1 MTALIRDLLDRGE
14 LKQFGTPSER
24 KATEQWI
31 KTVLSVIILYKK
43 PIALPQKN

>member
-31 KTVLSVIILYKK
+31 KNCFIGDYLV
-43 PIALPQKN
+43 